1 MNYKN
6 QGFIINEVRNIF
18 SKVCLSCVLIVIAI
32 VSVVSLAVIVWT
44 QII

>member
-6 QGFIINEVRNIF
+6 QGFIMSEVRNVF
-18 SKVCLSCVLIVIAI
+18 SKVCLSCVLIGIAI
-32 VSVVSLAVIVWT
+32 VSVVSITVIVWT

>member
-6 QGFIINEVRNIF
+6 QRFTMNEVRNVF

-32 VSVVSLAVIVWT
+32 VSVVSLAVIAWT
-44 QII
+44 QVI